1 MLNWIQKRLDALE
14 GVTAGVWW
22 SHSDE
27 NGITSVEST
36 RGPIAFGGQGDQAE
50 ADIDHI
56 AAYDPDTVRQ
66 LLMLLAEGIGVVDE
80 LIHDG
85 YLTHDEA
92 ELAAASWIDAVEA
105 GIEEQR

>member
-1 MLNWIQKRLDALE
+1 MLDWIQKRLGALE
-14 GVTAGVWW
+14 GVTPGVWW

-56 AAYDPDTVRQ
+56 AAYDPDTVRR
-66 LLMLLAEGIGVVDE
+66 LLELLAEAYE
-80 LIHDG
+80 LLIAFQESRRGKFGRSRLDDW
-85 YLTHDEA
+85 L
-92 ELAAASWIDAVEA
+92 DAVEA